1 MAIFNSYVK
10 LPEGTII
17 NQPVETRAETEPKA
31 SSISDDIT
39 VFLSNSSEVAL
50 CLEVKGSPKPFVNF
64 HPENVF
70 QKRPEFQ

>member
-1 MAIFNSYVK
+1 MWDDTRV
-10 LPEGTII
+10 TII
-17 NQPVETRAETEPKA
+17 NQPVETRAETEQKA

-70 QKRPEFQ
+70 KKKLISSNFNDSW